1 MMAPFRPKRQTLVVA
16 ALVAVIL
23 VLVYG
28 GVSWVFSDKLIAQT
42 FKPLGPVDLA
52 AFGLPQP
59 EEATI
64 PGDGGATL
72 AAWYFANPRHERCA
86 VVMLHGFGG
95 SRSEIIAATPIFWG
109 RGCDLLLYD
118 ARGHG
123 ESSPS
128 LLTYGAHERQNLR
141 LAIDWLAGKSGLPR
155 MRIGLIGWSYGAATA
170 IQAAAEVYDVAFV
183 VADSSYS
190 SLGDIARAQ
199 AGKQFGAWAK
209 LFVPGALLVS
219 GLRAGFDARDVA
231 PANAIRD
238 VQAPV
243 LLIHSRQDRFTPV
256 GQSERIYAH
265 SNKNRTRLVIPAWEA
280 EHGHSYTT
288 NAVGYTAV
296 VDRFLQTLAPG
307 FGVRLK
313 R

>member
-1 MMAPFRPKRQTLVVA
+1 MRPPRFLAAALLAACATFASAEERVSFPSFDGAGNAPVVLSGFFFAAATSPAPAIAMFHGCGGAYDKTGALARRMRDYAELFNGLVLHVLVVDSLTA
-16 ALVAVIL
+16 RYEKELCTQRNGTRRVTQANRRLDALGA
-23 VLVYG
+23 
-28 GVSWVFSDKLIAQT
+28 IAY
-42 FKPLGPVDLA
+42 LA
-52 AFGLPQP
+52 DRA
-59 EEATI
+59 
-64 PGDGGATL
+64 D
-72 AAWYFANPRHERCA
+72 
-86 VVMLHGFGG
+86 V
-95 SRSEIIAATPIFWG
+95 
-109 RGCDLLLYD
+109 D
-118 ARGHG
+118 AR
-123 ESSPS
+123 
-128 LLTYGAHERQNLR
+128 
-141 LAIDWLAGKSGLPR
+141 
-155 MRIGLIGWSYGAATA
+155 RIGLIGWSYGAATA
-170 IQAAAEVYDVAFV
+170 IQAAAEVHDVAFV
-183 VADSSYS
+183 IADSSYS

-209 LFVPGALLVS
+209 LFVPGALLIS

-280 EHGHSYTT
+280 EHGHSFT
-288 NAVGYTAV
+288 NNRVGYTAV
-296 VDRFLQTLAPG
+296 VDRFLKTFGLE